1 MSGLQKVQVFSLG
14 LPPDGTPKGR
24 RRYRVKWRIDGRDRT
39 RSLPT
44 RAQADRLRSQL
55 QVAVVNGERFDVHTG
70 LPESWS
76 TIEGVT
82 WWGWSRE
89 WLALKWPQWSGHSR
103 RSAVE
108 SLVALTPHM
117 VTSRAGRQP
126 EDLGAWLRD
135 VGFLPEAPDHAWLAR
150 WSVPLADI
158 NAGLLERV
166 LTAATTKRDGTSMAA
181 AVVRRHRTTLGAV
194 LRSALRR
201 GLIEANPLDQV
212 EWRAPER
219 DMAVDVATVPSL
231 ADVVEIVDHVAGLS
245 SSGAR
250 YAALYAS
257 VGMAGLRPSEAIG
270 MQCTDLELPSEGWG
284 LARLRGAMTS
294 PGRRY
299 SAGGDVHE
307 MKGLKQR
314 PRDATR
320 DVPLPPQLVERLQ
333 SHIERWAPGDGVVFT
348 NGADRPATAANY
360 GPVWTRARRELWPE
374 GHPLAT
380 TTVYDLRHAAAT
392 MMLRA
397 GVPPAE
403 VARRLGHS
411 VDILMRVYAGVL
423 TDERDR
429 SNALIEVEINRQLT
443 APAV

>member
-1 MSGLQKVQVFSLG
+1 
-14 LPPDGTPKGR
+14 
-24 RRYRVKWRIDGRDRT
+24 
-39 RSLPT
+39 
-44 RAQADRLRSQL
+44 LRSQL
-55 QVAVVNGERFDVHTG
+55 QVAVIDGERFDTQTG
-70 LPESWS
+70 LPASWS
-76 TIEGVT
+76 PVDGVS
-82 WWGWSRE
+82 WWAWSRE

-108 SLVALTPHM
+108 SLVAMAPHM
-117 VTSRAGRQP
+117 IMPRAGRP
-126 EDLGAWLRD
+126 PDDLGAWLRD
-135 VGFLPEAPDHAWLAR
+135 VGYRPGASDHRWLGR

-158 NAGLLERV
+158 DAALLERV
-166 LTAATTKRDGTSMAA
+166 LTAATTKRDGTNMAA
-181 AVVRRHRTTLGAV
+181 AVVRRRRTTLGAV
-194 LRSALRR
+194 LRSAVRR
-201 GLIEANPLDQV
+201 GLIDANPLDQV

-231 ADVVEIVDHVAGLS
+231 ADVVEIVDHLAGLS
-245 SSGAR
+245 AGGAR

-270 MQCTDLELPSEGWG
+270 LKGSDLDLPTDGWG

-299 SAGGDVHE
+299 SAGGEVHE
-307 MKGLKQR
+307 VKGLKQR

-320 DVPLPPQLVERLQ
+320 DVPLPPQLVDRLRF
-333 SHIERWAPGDGVVFT
+333 HIARWPSDDSFVFT
-348 NGADRPATAANY
+348 NGAGRPATAANY
-360 GPVWTRARRELWPE
+360 GPVWTRARREVWPAD
-374 GHPLAT
+374 HPLAS

-423 TDERDR
+423 TDERER
-429 SNALIEVEINRQLT
+429 SNAMIEAEIERQLG
-443 APAV
+443 

>member
-1 MSGLQKVQVFSLG
+1 
-14 LPPDGTPKGR
+14 
-24 RRYRVKWRIDGRDRT
+24 
-39 RSLPT
+39 
-44 RAQADRLRSQL
+44 
-55 QVAVVNGERFDVHTG
+55 VAG
-70 LPESWS
+70 
-76 TIEGVT
+76 
-82 WWGWSRE
+82 
-89 WLALKWPQWSGHSR
+89 
-103 RSAVE
+103 
-108 SLVALTPHM
+108 
-117 VTSRAGRQP
+117 
-126 EDLGAWLRD
+126 
-135 VGFLPEAPDHAWLAR
+135 
-150 WSVPLADI
+150 
-158 NAGLLERV
+158 
-166 LTAATTKRDGTSMAA
+166 AA
-181 AVVRRHRTTLGAV
+181 AVVRRRRTTLGAV
-194 LRSALRR
+194 LRSAVRR
-201 GLIEANPLDQV
+201 GLIDTNPLDQV

-231 ADVVEIVDHVAGLS
+231 ADLVEIVAHVAGLS
-245 SSGAR
+245 AGGAR

-257 VGMAGLRPSEAIG
+257 VGMAGLRPSEAISL
-270 MQCTDLELPSEGWG
+270 QLSDLELPAQGWG

-299 SAGGDVHE
+299 SAGGEVHE

-320 DVPLPPQLVERLQ
+320 DVPFPPQLVERLR
-333 SHIERWAPGDGVVFT
+333 SHIERWPPGDGVIFA
-348 NGADRPATAANY
+348 NGAGRPAAAANY

-374 GHPLAT
+374 GHPLAA
-380 TTVYDLRHAAAT
+380 TTVYDLRNAAAT